1 MRADR
6 LLSILLLLQAHGRM
20 SAAELA
26 RRVEVSRRTVF
37 RDLEALSGAGI
48 PVVSDRGPNG
58 GAYLLGGY
66 RTDLTGLTESELEA
80 LLAFGGQGPAADLGL
95 GPELDRASRKM
106 AAAARRDSAGR
117 LRERVLIDSE
127 RWFRTAPV
135 PPHLA
140 RVQDA
145 LWLDRRIRLRYR
157 RSLDRVVE
165 RIVEPYGLVCKA
177 GTWYLLAGVDGA
189 PRVYRVSRIED
200 AEVSDE
206 TFQRPAGFDL
216 RALWASQVGRFK
228 ASGPGHIL
236 VKVRVDADASG
247 PFTRLVGDQIV
258 ERPDNDV
265 VVLDFPADQAA
276 VSLLAPFGR
285 SVEVLEP
292 NDLRRR
298 LGEIGGQLST
308 LYAVRPKADGSTT
321 GRREGAQA
329 ARSSRACRS

>member
-95 GPELDRASRKM
+95 GPQLDRASRKV
-106 AAAARRDSAGR
+106 AAAARRESAGR
-117 LRERVLIDSE
+117 LRARVLIDSE
-127 RWFRTAPV
+127 RWYQTARV

-165 RIVEPYGLVCKA
+165 RIVEPYGLVCQA
-177 GTWYLLAGVDGA
+177 GTWYLLAGVEGA

-200 AEVSDE
+200 AELTEE
-206 TFQRPAGFDL
+206 TFERPADFDL
-216 RALWASQVGRFK
+216 HAAWTAQVGRFS
-228 ASGPGHIL
+228 SGGPEHIQAT
-236 VKVRVDADASG
+236 VRVDPQVADRFA
-247 PFTRLVGDQIV
+247 RVLGDQLV
-258 ERPDNDV
+258 ERR
-265 VVLDFPADQAA
+265 
-276 VSLLAPFGR
+276 G
-285 SVEVLEP
+285 
-292 NDLRRR
+292 
-298 LGEIGGQLST
+298 
-308 LYAVRPKADGSTT
+308 DG
-321 GRREGAQA
+321 
-329 ARSSRACRS
+329 

>member
-80 LLAFGGQGPAADLGL
+80 LLAFGGQGPAA
-95 GPELDRASRKM
+95 
-106 AAAARRDSAGR
+106 
-117 LRERVLIDSE
+117 
-127 RWFRTAPV
+127 
-135 PPHLA
+135 
-140 RVQDA
+140 
-145 LWLDRRIRLRYR
+145 
-157 RSLDRVVE
+157 
-165 RIVEPYGLVCKA
+165 
-177 GTWYLLAGVDGA
+177 GVG
-189 PRVYRVSRIED
+189 D
-200 AEVSDE
+200 AEISDE
-206 TFQRPAGFDL
+206 PFQRPAGFDL

-228 ASGPGHIL
+228 ASGPGHLL
-236 VKVRVDADASG
+236 VKVRVDAEASG
-247 PFTRLVGDQIV
+247 PFARLVGDQIV
-258 ERPDNDV
+258 ERLGNGV

-292 NDLRRR
+292 DALRRR
-298 LGEIGGQLST
+298 PGEIGRQLSSF
-308 LYAVRPKADGSTT
+308 YAVPMSSKPA
-321 GRREGAQA
+321 GRLKRCTETKE
-329 ARSSRACRS
+329 